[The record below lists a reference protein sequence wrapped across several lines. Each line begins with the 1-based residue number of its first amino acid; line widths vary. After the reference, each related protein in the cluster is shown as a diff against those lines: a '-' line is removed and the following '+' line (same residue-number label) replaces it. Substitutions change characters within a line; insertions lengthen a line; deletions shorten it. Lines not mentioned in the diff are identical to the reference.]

1 MNDLPS
7 IPFPISK
14 RTIDKMRT
22 FSSGL
27 GDLSGQVTEEVYVV
41 VAVFR
46 EGRDGKS
53 IVPNYERIFHT
64 RELAINDATGWINA
78 SGRGTQLVGLAV
90 MREGFIVSGHV
101 LYRKVEE

>member
-1 MNDLPS
+1 MNDLPN

-27 GDLSGQVTEEVYVV
+27 GDLSGHVTEEVYVV
-41 VAVFR
+41 VTVFR
-46 EGRDGKS
+46 DKDGK
-53 IVPNYERIFHT
+53 IIMPNYEHIFHN
-64 RELAINDATGWINA
+64 RDLAIKDASSWVNA

-90 MREGFIVSGHV
+90 MREGFITSGHV